1 MKRPRRTRLRASFVT
16 LALLVVA
23 MQTAVT
29 AQIMPADSGATDA
42 ATVVPAGGTMT
53 AQPVASSSSSASD
66 STTGSSDSTSAS
78 TSASSTASSATQ
90 SSADSGVDTST
101 SDSVGVPIGLTLSPI
116 SSDDGDTDT
125 GANTDTSNTGSEPT
139 NASTSSGKAD
149 SFGGWKLAIVIAG
162 AVCAVVASIFLVHM
176 RHVRTVAANK
186 RPRGS
191 SQRRALD
198 SFFRQNRVTVPRE
211 TGISSGI
218 FVTDPL
224 TPRDEIAVTIPS
236 NNLPRTKTVD
246 LIAGSAAQA
255 FNRRTR
261 PAGSSG
267 SIDTPTDSYNGNGY
281 DSFTGRN
288 HTPSI
293 VSVASSNAYN
303 SNSVYSDTSSIS
315 LGSIAP
321 SVSSSQRS
329 FAPSGLSDQFTRPR
343 LQTVASQGRSSKRA
357 SSATSI
363 GDGRDT
369 NRSDRSSSD
378 FSVFNTSVAS
388 TEEDIYR
395 ISTQLID
402 VSAIP
407 ATTSEKS
414 EPNSKDS
421 YHSNDRLSGLS
432 EFSVD
437 ESYTSDL
444 SVHERFGTELSI
456 DNDSLSFSTADSF
469 GTADSYTTGSSN
481 GTTDSLLDRDSVV
494 FRNSKESELS
504 EGEI

>member
-42 ATVVPAGGTMT
+42 ATVVPAGGTS
-53 AQPVASSSSSASD
+53 AASSASTE
-66 STTGSSDSTSAS
+66 SPTEAPATTYPAATEAPIATTASPTITNAAAPAAPASATSAPV
-78 TSASSTASSATQ
+78 ATE
-90 SSADSGVDTST
+90 A
-101 SDSVGVPIGLTLSPI
+101 P
-116 SSDDGDTDT
+116 
-125 GANTDTSNTGSEPT
+125 A
-139 NASTSSGKAD
+139 
-149 SFGGWKLAIVIAG
+149 
-162 AVCAVVASIFLVHM
+162 
-176 RHVRTVAANK
+176 
-186 RPRGS
+186 
-191 SQRRALD
+191 
-198 SFFRQNRVTVPRE
+198 NRVTVPRE

-236 NNLPRTKTVD
+236 NNLPRTKTAD